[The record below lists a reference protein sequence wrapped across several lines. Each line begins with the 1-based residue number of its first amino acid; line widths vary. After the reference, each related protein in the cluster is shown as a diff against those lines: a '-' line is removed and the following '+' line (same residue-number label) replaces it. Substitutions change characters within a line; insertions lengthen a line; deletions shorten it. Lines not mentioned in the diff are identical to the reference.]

1 MSQLSVHP
9 NPKISF
15 DVLKEASG
23 FLAVHKP
30 AGVSTQPGVK
40 HMHDTLLNG
49 LFASYGHELQNLGKK
64 RDFGLLHRLDLAVS
78 GVVLVGRTTQGYDYL
93 RNLFVERAIEK
104 TYLCIVHGELNGK
117 GSVNH
122 AIREVRLKGE
132 KTAQIGEHPRSKSA
146 KTEFQGLAFGQ
157 GLSLVKCKILSGRL
171 HQIRIHM
178 ASLGHPVLGDFKYG
192 RKTPRDRVLGRNR
205 IGLHAAAISFSEPGK
220 KKKTRIEAPLPE
232 VLESLLIR
240 SGMSGR

>member
-1 MSQLSVHP
+1 MSQLSVQP
-9 NPKISF
+9 NSKISF
-15 DVLKEASG
+15 SVLKEASG

-30 AGVSTQPGVK
+30 AGVPTQPGVK

-49 LFASYGHELQNLGKK
+49 LFADYGHELQNLGKK

-78 GVVLVGRTTQGYDYL
+78 GVLLVGRTTQGYDYL
-93 RNLFVERAIEK
+93 RTLFVEREIEK
-104 TYLCIVHGELNGK
+104 TYLCIVHGTLTGK

-132 KTAQIGEHPRSKSA
+132 KTAQIGSHPRAKPA

-157 GLSLVKCKILSGRL
+157 GLSLVKCTILSGRL

-192 RKTPRDRVLGRNR
+192 RQTPRDRVLGRNR
-205 IGLHAAAISFSEPGK
+205 IGLHAASIAFKEAGK
-220 KKKTRIEAPLPE
+220 RRKTRIDDPLPHDLDAL
-232 VLESLLIR
+232 VAR
-240 SGMSGR
+240 CGMLS